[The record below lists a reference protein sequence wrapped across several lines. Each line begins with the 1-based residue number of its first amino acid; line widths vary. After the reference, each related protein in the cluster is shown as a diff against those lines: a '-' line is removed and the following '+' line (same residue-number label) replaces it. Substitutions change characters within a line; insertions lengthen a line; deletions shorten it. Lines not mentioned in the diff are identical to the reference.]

1 MLNKI
6 EFKGLEPMLYAVVVE
21 HDGVPQ
27 GSYVYKN
34 LQTATKRFEDM
45 SRIASDHHSL
55 LLYSV
60 KMDWVVL
67 SETTQAHDAW
77 DDYKNRRNIL

>member
-6 EFKGLEPMLYAVVVE
+6 EFKGGEPMLYAVVVE

-27 GSYVYKN
+27 GSYVYKS
-34 LQTATKRFEDM
+34 LQTATQKFEDM
-45 SRIASDHHSL
+45 TRIASDHHSL
-55 LLYSV
+55 LLYCV
-60 KMDWVVL
+60 NLTWVVL
-67 SETTQAHDAW
+67 AETEQAHNAW

>member
-1 MLNKI
+1 
-6 EFKGLEPMLYAVVVE
+6 
-21 HDGVPQ
+21 
-27 GSYVYKN
+27 
-34 LQTATKRFEDM
+34 M

-60 KMDWVVL
+60 NLSWVVL
-67 SETTQAHDAW
+67 AEKQQPHNAW

>member
-1 MLNKI
+1 MLNKV
-6 EFKGLEPMLYAVVVE
+6 EFKGGEPMLYAVVVE

-34 LQTATKRFEDM
+34 LQTATQRFEDM
-45 SRIASDHHSL
+45 ARIASAHHSL

-60 KMDWVVL
+60 NLTWVVL
-67 SETTQAHDAW
+67 SEMEQDHDTW